1 MIAGYVLAES
11 IRLGARLEG
20 LPLTLTTI
28 ERYPVKDTTPDE
40 PSVWTTIAFEFAEE
54 DVERVADALAE
65 VLDEH
70 GGWYTDF
77 TAGGEKFVIFA
88 RRIFRYAAGDTLAV
102 PVEYAHK
109 VTAYLGDSHPAINR
123 LHDAAWAK
131 TKKAAA
137 SDALRFA
144 RELLRIAGR
153 RKTSAGHA
161 YNIDPNIEEQ
171 L

>member
-40 PSVWTTIAFEFAEE
+40 PSVWTTIAFEFAEG

-88 RRIFRYAAGDTLAV
+88 RRIFRYAAGDKTGRAEAEAYGRSVGV
-102 PVEYAHK
+102 PDSQLDWVE
-109 VTAYLGDSHPAINR
+109 
-123 LHDAAWAK
+123 
-131 TKKAAA
+131 
-137 SDALRFA
+137 
-144 RELLRIAGR
+144 
-153 RKTSAGHA
+153 
-161 YNIDPNIEEQ
+161 
-171 L
+171 